1 MGLFL
6 NSQFPFEMYRQA
18 VESPYFIDKT
28 TMLSELDEVIGT
40 NMKQICITRPR
51 RFGKSIA
58 ASMIGAYYGKTKERR
73 SLFDNLEISKTP
85 KYKQHLNQHNVI
97 YIDFSKIEDECN
109 NYSSYITAIKEI
121 LREDLHEAYPEIRYR
136 EKGSLTEDLLR
147 IYEKTREKFIFVFDE
162 WDAPFHMNFFSKAD
176 YDRYLLFL
184 KTLLKDQPYV
194 ELTYMT
200 GILPI
205 AKYSSG
211 SELNMFAEYTM
222 ASEEKYSEY
231 FGFTE
236 EEVDK
241 LYEKYLEITDKR
253 NVSREALRSWYNGYH
268 TKSGERLYNPRSIV
282 LALSNNNLGNYW
294 TSSGPYDEIFYYIKH
309 NIADVR
315 NDIALMAAGESVTAN
330 IREYAAVSMSLTT
343 RDEIFSAMVVY
354 GFLTY
359 ENGKVSIPNKE
370 LMDKF
375 TDMIRKENSLGY
387 VYQLAKESNRM
398 LTATLAGD
406 TKTMENILKL
416 AHDTETSMLGYNNE
430 TELSAV
436 IKLIY
441 LSARDQY
448 DVQREDKARV
458 GYVDYIFYPVL
469 DRTADCI
476 ILELKI
482 NHTAEEAI
490 QQIKD
495 RNYAQRFIGKLG
507 ETPKYTGRI
516 LAVGIGYDKEGTEKK
531 HECRVEVLRKAVK

>member
-6 NSQFPFEMYRQA
+6 NSQFPFEMYRQT
-18 VESPYFIDKT
+18 VESPYFVDKT
-28 TMLSELDEVIGT
+28 AMLSEVNAVIGT
-40 NMKQICITRPR
+40 NMKQVCITRPR
-51 RFGKSIA
+51 RFGKSIT
-58 ASMIGAYYGKTKERR
+58 ASMIGAYYGKIKDR
-73 SLFDNLEISKTP
+73 SCLFDKLEISRSLH
-85 KYKQHLNQHNVI
+85 YKLHLNQHNVI
-97 YIDFSKIEDECN
+97 YVDFSKVEDECN
-109 NYSSYITAIKEI
+109 NYNSYITAIKEI
-121 LREDLHEAYPEIRYR
+121 LKEDLHEAYPEIRYR

-147 IYEKTREKFIFVFDE
+147 IHEKTREKFIFVFDE
-162 WDAPFHMNFFSKAD
+162 WDAPFHMSFFSKAD

-184 KTLLKDQPYV
+184 KNLLKDQPYV
-194 ELTYMT
+194 ELAYMT

-236 EEVDK
+236 REVDQ
-241 LYEKYLEITDKR
+241 LYDKYLEINDKR
-253 NVSREALRSWYNGYH
+253 NISREELRSWYNGYH
-268 TKSGERLYNPRSIV
+268 TKTGERLYNPRSIV

-315 NDIALMAAGESVTAN
+315 DDIALMAAGESVTAN

-375 TDMIRKENSLGY
+375 TDMIRKEDSLGY
-387 VYQLAKESNRM
+387 VYQLAKESDQM
-398 LTATLAGD
+398 LAATLSGD

-436 IKLIY
+436 IKLVY
-441 LSARDQY
+441 LSARDRY
-448 DVQREDKARV
+448 DVQREDKAGV

-469 DRTADCI
+469 DTTADCI

-482 NHTAEEAI
+482 NHTAEDAI

-507 ETPKYTGRI
+507 EKPKYTGRI
-516 LAVGIGYDKEGTEKK
+516 LAVGIGYEKDCPGKK
-531 HECRVEVLRKAVK
+531 HGCKVEVLRDAMK